1 MNTVKMAWLCGT
13 AALLF
18 GTLAHAQQHAE
29 GGKAYAVFNCGQCH
43 GEDAR
48 TPNKQGVPKIAGL
61 DSRYIAEQTGKL
73 IDSMSHKGAIAGCAE
88 PPTRAQIQAIAEW
101 VSRQPN

>member
-1 MNTVKMAWLCGT
+1 MNTVKTACLCGA
-13 AALLF
+13 AALMTS
-18 GTLAHAQQHAE
+18 TLAAAQQHTE
-29 GGKAYAVFNCGQCH
+29 GGKTYAVFNCGQCH

-48 TPNKQGVPKIAGL
+48 TPKKQGVPKIAGL
-61 DSRYIAEQTGKL
+61 DSRYIAEKTDKL
-73 IDSMSHKGAIAGCAE
+73 IETMSHKDAIAGCAE

>member
-1 MNTVKMAWLCGT
+1 MNIFKQAWLCGA

-18 GTLAHAQQHAE
+18 GTMAQAQQHAE
-29 GGKAYAVFNCGQCH
+29 GGKTYTIFNCGQCH

-48 TPNKQGVPKIAGL
+48 TPKKEGVPKIAGL
-61 DSRYIAEQTGKL
+61 DSGYIAEKTGKL
-73 IDSMSHKGAIAGCAE
+73 IETMSHKDAIAGCAE

-101 VSRQPN
+101 VSRLPN